1 MESIVDE
8 ERLASLRE
16 MEERLCYRFNDIGWL
31 DKALTHKSYI
41 HQTNTPQ
48 KVSNEVLE
56 FLGDA
61 VLTLVVSHL
70 LLQKFPEADEGILS
84 KKRADLV
91 KQSSLA
97 LLSKELCLE
106 GQLLLGKSEIL
117 NGGRMK
123 TSILANAYE
132 ALVGAIYM
140 DSGFDRIFEIIQNHL
155 KPYLESQTSLL
166 FDDYKSLLQ
175 EHSQRVYGVSPQYR
189 VLNESGPDH
198 DKTFWIEVH
207 VGDRSFGAGKGKNK
221 KEAEQEAAR
230 LAYESMT
237 AEKPAGGERGPR
249 AGGQG
254 SREPPGQRAD
264 HRPRRS

>member
-1 MESIVDE
+1 MESTLEE
-8 ERLASLRE
+8 ERMASLRE
-16 MEERLCYRFNDIGWL
+16 MEERLSYRFNDVGWL

-41 HQTNTPQ
+41 HQTNTLQ
-48 KVSNEVLE
+48 RVSNEVLE

-97 LLSKELCLE
+97 LLSKQLCLE
-106 GQLLLGKSEIL
+106 GPLLLGKSEVL

-123 TSILANAYE
+123 ASILANAYE

-155 KPYLESQTSLL
+155 KPYLESQISSL

-175 EHSQRVYGVSPQYR
+175 EHSQRVHGVSPQYR

-198 DKTFWIEVH
+198 DKRFQASVAIKGEIKGIGW
-207 VGDRSFGAGKGKNK
+207 GKSK
-221 KEAEQEAAR
+221 KEAQQEAAKKA
-230 LAYESMT
+230 LEEIQSSKDKLESPEDIGMS
-237 AEKPAGGERGPR
+237 ESEN
-249 AGGQG
+249 
-254 SREPPGQRAD
+254 SRNPLEY
-264 HRPRRS
+264 